1 MSAVTKAKL
10 QADLKANDALYTQR
24 ADFIKLREVSLTY
37 TLPPEWS
44 SLFRADRVAITLAG
58 HNLGFLWKPWYKG
71 LDPEVTFNGINTTS
85 ADGGAFGWVRTDY
98 FTMPMLRRFTV
109 AVDVSF

>member
-1 MSAVTKAKL
+1 ML
-10 QADLKANDALYTQR
+10 QANLTANDALYTQR
-24 ADFIKLREVSLTY
+24 ADFIKIREVSLTY
-37 TLPPEWS
+37 TLPTEWS
-44 SLFRADRVAITLAG
+44 SRFRADRVAVTLAA

-85 ADGGAFGWVRTDY
+85 ADGGTFGSVRADY
-98 FTMPMLRRFTV
+98 FTLPMLRRLTM